1 MAIEQAFEQLSK
13 AILNFVNFGITILVL
28 LLIWEGIRF
37 IAGPKGETAKAV
49 GSRLTDWK
57 KSPVLNMIK
66 KGRSRYRTRLLNDYL
81 QEQKETQFLDRAVK
95 AAQKALAAVEKAR
108 SDKEF
113 KTEGERDEM
122 VKAIEEVEK
131 HLKAVKH
138 RYRRVNKATWRQER
152 EMGPLLEKMRKGG
165 KDVKDLITLE
175 NNLLKI
181 HKDCVTEA
189 DKVISHYEALKGE
202 LKAVK
207 SYSGFPV
214 TISGSPLDTPLKDMQ
229 NNLQDE
235 IYELEDIYN
244 KQVEADKEVQ
254 AIISKVRP
262 LWS

>member
-37 IAGPKGETAKAV
+37 IAGPKGETAKAT
-49 GSRLTDWK
+49 GARLTDWK

-66 KGRSRYRTRLLNDYL
+66 KERSRYRTRLLNDYL
-81 QEQKETQFLDRAVK
+81 QEQKETQFLDGAVK
-95 AAQKALAAVEKAR
+95 AAQKALVAVEKAR

-122 VKAIEEVEK
+122 VKAVEEVEE

-152 EMGPLLEKMRKGG
+152 EMGPLLEKMRKEG
-165 KDVKDLITLE
+165 KDVNDLITLE
-175 NNLLKI
+175 NNILRL
-181 HKDCVTEA
+181 HKECITEA
-189 DKVISHYEALKGE
+189 DKVIGHYDTLKTN
-202 LKAVK
+202 LTAIKHLT
-207 SYSGFPV
+207 GFPT
-214 TISGSPLDTPLKDMQ
+214 TIADSVLKDMQ
-229 NNLQDE
+229 DNLQDE
-235 IYELEDIYN
+235 VYELEAIYK

-254 AIISKVRP
+254 GIISKVRP